1 MNINNNP
8 YQQQMNSYMPQY
20 PAYQYN
26 QIGNIQQRY
35 QPQQEFQM
43 QSGLFGKVVQSA
55 ENIIP
60 SDVPM
65 NGAVAFFPK
74 SDLSEIYAK
83 QWGTDGKISTS
94 DFKPVL
100 ADNPN
105 KLSTDTE
112 KLKFD
117 LSENVTEVFEKH
129 FDTLFSKIDELEK
142 KIDEKSLTKSS
153 AKSSTKS
160 KTSQKLVEDDAS
172 GGEA

>member
-26 QIGNIQQRY
+26 QMGNMQQRY

-43 QSGLFGKVVQSA
+43 QSGLFGKVVQDA

-94 DFKPVL
+94 VFKPIPL
-100 ADNPN
+100 TE
-105 KLSTDTE
+105 STPKTE

-117 LSENVTEVFEKH
+117 LSESVTEVFEKH
-129 FDTLFSKIDELEK
+129 FDTLFSKMEELEK
-142 KIDEKSLTKSS
+142 KIDEKSLTR
-153 AKSSTKS
+153 SSTKS
-160 KTSQKLVEDDAS
+160 KASQKLVKDDTG
-172 GGEA
+172 GGEE